1 MNTNRIGD
9 FAQSDRMTERMLQT
23 QTRTRIAQGQISS
36 GKAGERFQ
44 DLAPNVERLLD
55 TKDILKQNQQFQ
67 QNITVTD
74 KKLIAMESAVD
85 GLIELATRAKTL
97 AIQRINDPNTF
108 PGMMAGEYEALLD
121 QSVANLN
128 DDVEGRYLFGG
139 SQTARPPVVL
149 DAAFTA
155 FGSADTTYY
164 QGDTI
169 SLSTRVDIDVEVETT
184 MSADRPGFQALI
196 GGLRG
201 LITGDIIDDEAMLES
216 SLGLIN
222 EAIGSMADYQADL
235 GVRQNQLDRIDQ
247 SHIDAEIYLEV
258 RISEIEDIDLTE
270 AITRL
275 SRDQILLESAMA
287 TIGRLSRMTLAE
299 YL

>member
-1 MNTNRIGD
+1 MTSRIGD
-9 FAQSDRMTERMLQT
+9 FAQSERMTERMLMT
-23 QTRTRIAQGQISS
+23 QTRTRVAQAQISS
-36 GKAGERFQ
+36 GKLGERFQ
-44 DLAPNVERLLD
+44 DLAPDVERLID

-67 QNITVTD
+67 KNITLTD

-85 GLIELATRAKTL
+85 GLIDLATRAKTL
-97 AIQRINDPNTF
+97 ALQRINDPNTF
-108 PGMMAGEYEALLD
+108 PGMMEGEFEALLD

-128 DDVEGRYLFGG
+128 DDIEGRFLFGG
-139 SQTARPPVVL
+139 SQTSRPPVVL
-149 DAAFTA
+149 DPAFIA
-155 FGSADTTYY
+155 FGTADTTYY

-184 MSADRPGFQALI
+184 MIADLSGFQALI

-201 LITGDIIDDEAMLES
+201 LMEADVIDDEPMLEN

-222 EAIGSMADYQADL
+222 QAIDSMADYQADL
-235 GVRQNQLDRIDQ
+235 GVRQNQLDRIN
-247 SHIDAEIYLEV
+247 SAHTDAEIYLQV
-258 RISEIEDIDLTE
+258 RISEIEDVDLTE